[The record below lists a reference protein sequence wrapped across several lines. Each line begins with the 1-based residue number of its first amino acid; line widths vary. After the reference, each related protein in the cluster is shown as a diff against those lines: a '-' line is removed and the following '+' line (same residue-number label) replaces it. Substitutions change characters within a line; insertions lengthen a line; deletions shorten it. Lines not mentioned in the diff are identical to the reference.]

1 LPFPKSSVSKVPL
14 ELVFSDVWGPAPSS
28 VGKFK
33 YYVSF
38 IDDFSKFTW
47 IYLLKNKSNVIH
59 KFHDF
64 QQRVK
69 CLLNKKILAIQTDLG
84 GGGRGEYQK
93 LMPFFQRVGITHHV
107 SCPHTHQQNSSVKRK
122 HRHIVEMGLSLLAHA
137 AMPLKFWDEVFS
149 TAAYLINQLPSRVL
163 DFTSPFEKLFDTT
176 PNYSWLKVFGCACWP
191 HLRPYN
197 TRKLEFRSKRRIFLG
212 YSPNYH
218 KGYRCL
224 DVATGHIYISRDVV
238 FDENVFPFSEL
249 HPNARTQLRAK
260 ILLLPPSLRNF
271 YGDAIVA
278 DHRANDADPVAENGS
293 VQVEELI

>member
-1 LPFPKSSVSKVPL
+1 
-14 ELVFSDVWGPAPSS
+14 
-28 VGKFK
+28 
-33 YYVSF
+33 
-38 IDDFSKFTW
+38 
-47 IYLLKNKSNVIH
+47 
-59 KFHDF
+59 
-64 QQRVK
+64 
-69 CLLNKKILAIQTDLG
+69 
-84 GGGRGEYQK
+84 
-93 LMPFFQRVGITHHV
+93 MPFFQRVGITHHV

-197 TRKLEFRSKRRIFLG
+197 TRKLEFRSKRRVFLG

-224 DVATGHIYISRDVV
+224 DVATSHIYISRDVV
-238 FDENVFPFSEL
+238 FDENVFPFFEL

-278 DHRANDADPVAENGS
+278 DHRANDTDPVAKNGS